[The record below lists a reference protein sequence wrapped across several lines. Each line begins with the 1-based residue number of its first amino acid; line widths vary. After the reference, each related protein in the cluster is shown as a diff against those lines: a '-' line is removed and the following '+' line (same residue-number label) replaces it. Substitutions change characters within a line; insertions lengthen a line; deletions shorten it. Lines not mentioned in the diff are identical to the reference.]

1 MQWVT
6 WEGVGIDRMGCAW
19 LIRRRIDA
27 DAQFLF
33 IPYGTSDLP
42 PNAEPFD
49 IPGARLSHHG
59 GHCSFYALLAAY
71 DLHDSV
77 LDRIARMIDE
87 VDTVQEVELEPA
99 APGIDLLCRG
109 LRRISP
115 DDTTALERG
124 ALLYEALYAQ
134 VASEGLPSATSI
146 AQPQGDSGQSADP
159 PLRLDPHRTWDRE
172 RETPDHDALTR
183 REGEGGAPPLD
194 EST

>member
-1 MQWVT
+1 
-6 WEGVGIDRMGCAW
+6 MGCAW

-27 DAQFLF
+27 DAAFLF
-33 IPYGTSDLP
+33 IPYGTNDLP
-42 PNAEPFD
+42 ADAEPFD

-71 DLHDSV
+71 DLHDPV

-87 VDTVQEVELEPA
+87 VDTVQELEFEPA

-115 DDTTALERG
+115 DDQTALDRG
-124 ALLYEALYAQ
+124 ALLYEALYSQ
-134 VASEGLPSATSI
+134 LASEGL
-146 AQPQGDSGQSADP
+146 QSAKSIVQP
-159 PLRLDPHRTWDRE
+159 RGDRDRGA
-172 RETPDHDALTR
+172 REHDAIAR
-183 REGEGGAPPLD
+183 WEDEGGAPPLD

>member
-19 LIRRRIDA
+19 LIRRRIDS
-27 DAQFLF
+27 DAEFLF

-42 PNAEPFD
+42 PDAEPFD

-59 GHCSFYALLAAY
+59 GHCSFYALLAAH
-71 DLHDSV
+71 DLHDPV

-87 VDTVQEVELEPA
+87 VDTVQELELEPA

-159 PLRLDPHRTWDRE
+159 PLWLDPHSTE